1 MECSDSSPS
10 AQECTDL
17 PRAGDAPPR
26 LTAQGGRGAPLRV
39 GLSARWGWGWGWARA
54 LERTKDTGRP
64 YRCDA
69 QRSIPSPPCSP
80 QIQRAR
86 VLAHTAMH
94 SRERGLH
101 TRAHTHC
108 SGGLMETPA
117 STLGGRPGLSSLS
130 PAQTSQRQR
139 ALKSWTQR
147 TQPAPPDEGTPV
159 PL

>member
-108 SGGLMETPA
+108 SGGEYRMKSPSLK
-117 STLGGRPGLSSLS
+117 GKNKKRHNRLSGAALKSQSSSILKFYSLS
-130 PAQTSQRQR
+130 PFPNNMI
-139 ALKSWTQR
+139 LKR
-147 TQPAPPDEGTPV
+147 G
-159 PL
+159 